1 MKNLTQALAAAA
13 CSLLLATHSAPAL
26 AQAANQQA
34 LLLDQVK
41 AQLQEGKTQEALQTA
56 QQLQGKAPADYRSHY
71 YLALAH
77 MGLQRYPEAQA
88 AAERALQLAPANA
101 RAAVQGLQAEIAK
114 RSQGGN
120 LIAQAEQAYNE
131 GLTAKAARL
140 FDQAWQASPQ
150 QPELGMRA
158 ALLYLDPLNQVLD
171 AGRVLWQVAQAH
183 PGHPLGKTAQ
193 DRLASLQGQLDAQA
207 RQWIEQA
214 QTQDP
219 STAQATLARAQGIA
233 PRMPELLQARARL
246 AARGSDSAALQ
257 AAIKDLVRAKQAQPR
272 ALGMLPGMQRW
283 LQDPAFAQFM
293 ADLLGDTLA
302 ADVTRWADPA
312 EIERERERELKR
324 YAGDFV
330 RLPGGS
336 FIMGSPA
343 SEPIRSSDEGP
354 QRQVAISAFW
364 MGRTE
369 VTQGQWR
376 AVMGNNPSHFSSCGD
391 TCPVE
396 SVSWDD
402 IQQFLQKLN
411 QLTGQNYRLPT
422 EAEWEYAARAGC
434 TTPFNL
440 GGQCR
445 NKVEPSEANFDGN
458 YTYNGSSTGVYRKKT
473 LPVGSFAANGF
484 GLHDMHGNVWEWVQ
498 DCHADSY
505 AGAPSDGSAVNPGA
519 CSSRVR
525 RGGSWYIGLP
535 RNLRAANRNSDS
547 PDLRINSFGFRLAR
561 TAP

>member
-1 MKNLTQALAAAA
+1 
-13 CSLLLATHSAPAL
+13 
-26 AQAANQQA
+26 
-34 LLLDQVK
+34 
-41 AQLQEGKTQEALQTA
+41 
-56 QQLQGKAPADYRSHY
+56 
-71 YLALAH
+71 
-77 MGLQRYPEAQA
+77 
-88 AAERALQLAPANA
+88 
-101 RAAVQGLQAEIAK
+101 
-114 RSQGGN
+114 
-120 LIAQAEQAYNE
+120 
-131 GLTAKAARL
+131 
-140 FDQAWQASPQ
+140 
-150 QPELGMRA
+150 
-158 ALLYLDPLNQVLD
+158 
-171 AGRVLWQVAQAH
+171 
-183 PGHPLGKTAQ
+183 
-193 DRLASLQGQLDAQA
+193 
-207 RQWIEQA
+207 
-214 QTQDP
+214 
-219 STAQATLARAQGIA
+219 
-233 PRMPELLQARARL
+233 
-246 AARGSDSAALQ
+246 
-257 AAIKDLVRAKQAQPR
+257 
-272 ALGMLPGMQRW
+272 
-283 LQDPAFAQFM
+283 
-293 ADLLGDTLA
+293 
-302 ADVTRWADPA
+302 
-312 EIERERERELKR
+312 
-324 YAGDFV
+324 
-330 RLPGGS
+330 
-336 FIMGSPA
+336 MGSPA

>member
-56 QQLQGKAPADYRSHY
+56 QQLQGKAPVDYRSHY

-77 MGLQRYPEAQA
+77 MGLQRYPEAHA

-120 LIAQAEQAYNE
+120 LIAQAEQAFQE
-131 GLTAKAARL
+131 GLNAKAARL

-193 DRLASLQGQLDAQA
+193 DRLAPLQGQLDAQA
-207 RQWIEQA
+207 RQWLNQA
-214 QTQDP
+214 EGQDP

-272 ALGMLPGMQRW
+272 ELGMLQGMQRW

-293 ADLLGDTLA
+293 ADLLGDTLV
-302 ADVTRWADPA
+302 ADVTRRADPS
-312 EIERERERELKR
+312 ETERERKR
-324 YAGDFV
+324 YAGDLV
-330 RLPGGS
+330 RLPAGT
-336 FIMGSPA
+336 FTMGSPA
-343 SEPIRSSDEGP
+343 HEADRRSNEGP
-354 QRQVAISAFW
+354 QRPVTISAFW

-376 AVMGNNPSHFSSCGD
+376 AVMGNNPSRFSSCGD
-391 TCPVE
+391 NCPVE
-396 SVSWDD
+396 NVSWDD
-402 IQQFLQKLN
+402 IQQFLLKLN
-411 QLTGQNYRLPT
+411 QLTGQSYRLPT

-434 TTPFNL
+434 ASPFNL

-445 NKVEPSEANFDGN
+445 NKAEPSEANFDGN
-458 YTYNGSSTGVYRKKT
+458 TTYNGSSTGVYRKAT
-473 LPVGSFAANGF
+473 LPVASFAANGF

-519 CSSRVR
+519 CSHRVL
-525 RGGSWYIGLP
+525 RGGSWFFGP
-535 RNLRAANRNSDS
+535 NRLRAAVRLWFP
-547 PDLRINSFGFRLAR
+547 PDGPMSNHGFRLAR

>member
-56 QQLQGKAPADYRSHY
+56 QQLQAKAPADYRSHY

-101 RAAVQGLQAEIAK
+101 RAAVQGLQAEISK

-193 DRLASLQGQLDAQA
+193 DRLTPLQGQLDAQA

-312 EIERERERELKR
+312 EIERERERELN

-343 SEPIRSSDEGP
+343 SEPSRSREEGP

-376 AVMGNNPSHFSSCGD
+376 AVMGNNPSGFSSCGD

-396 SVSWDD
+396 RVSWDD

-458 YTYNGSSTGVYRKKT
+458 FTYNGSSEGVYRKKT

-484 GLHDMHGNVWEWVQ
+484 GLHDMHGNVWEWVK
-498 DCHADSY
+498 DCYADSY

-519 CSSRVR
+519 CSRRVL
-525 RGGSWYIGLP
+525 RGGSWGSGP
-535 RNLRAANRNSDS
+535 QGSRAADRGRVTPGDRF
-547 PDLRINSFGFRLAR
+547 DRGGFRLAR